1 MVKQNREKPTSDRY
15 WFPNLGPSSGSI
27 KASNPPLSITAMKL
41 SSSNCT
47 IQNKRS
53 GKKKESQ
60 IEQQNQKSGR
70 GRDLHGGDV
79 HDAPAH
85 ERAVADVAAEH
96 VGDDDLGEVDIRDGS
111 VAGVVEVFGEA
122 GVATSGDEE
131 GEGERVCE
139 GTEEGKERVSEVG
152 PLCVPLEGIGAE
164 GEELVPVLFASEVSE
179 GFKNILRC

>member
-1 MVKQNREKPTSDRY
+1 M
-15 WFPNLGPSSGSI
+15 
-27 KASNPPLSITAMKL
+27 
-41 SSSNCT
+41 
-47 IQNKRS
+47 
-53 GKKKESQ
+53 
-60 IEQQNQKSGR
+60 
-70 GRDLHGGDV
+70 
-79 HDAPAH
+79 
-85 ERAVADVAAEH
+85 
-96 VGDDDLGEVDIRDGS
+96 
-111 VAGVVEVFGEA
+111 AGVVEVFGEA